1 MTLLNNAEENK
12 IFWKR
17 NKILKICKK
26 KKKKEEKENVLNR
39 NDSHLS
45 EMPLFG
51 DSSFNDA
58 KNKYFKYYHSLGQT
72 KNMYVCGYPIV
83 PAKKYQL

>member
-1 MTLLNNAEENK
+1 MTLLNNAEEN
-12 IFWKR
+12 FFF
-17 NKILKICKK
+17 LKKKQNLKNLQK

-45 EMPLFG
+45 EIPLFV

-58 KNKYFKYYHSLGQT
+58 KNKYFKYYHFLGQT
-72 KNMYVCGYPIV
+72 KKYVCLRLPDR
-83 PAKKYQL
+83 PS